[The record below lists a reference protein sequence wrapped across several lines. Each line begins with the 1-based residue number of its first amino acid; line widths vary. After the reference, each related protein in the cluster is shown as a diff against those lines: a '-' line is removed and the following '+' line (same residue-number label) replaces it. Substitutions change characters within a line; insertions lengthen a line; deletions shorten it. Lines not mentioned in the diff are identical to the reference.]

1 MKLLK
6 SATLIG
12 KDAKSVDV
20 EVGFTN
26 GLPGF
31 SIVGLA
37 QGSVVESK
45 DRVKSSLLINSLKL
59 PPKKIVINLSPSDLN
74 KRGSHFDLPIA
85 LGVGLYSEEIDFSD
99 YYFFGELGLDG
110 TLRDSDFIFPL
121 VLSLAKEGC
130 LKKVIAPEDSREKI
144 SLIPGVEVYAFRNLV
159 EVFDFFKSG
168 KAKGVN
174 GEFSIDAKSFD
185 IGGEKFYYDEYI
197 KEDFSDVRGQEF
209 AKRAALISAVGFHNL
224 LLEGSPGSGKSMIA
238 KRLPYILP
246 PLKKH
251 EILEIAMLES
261 FEGKSPDFRALRPF
275 RAPHNSSSKSS
286 IFGGGNRDMK
296 PGEVTFANL
305 GVLFFDEFPSFSKSI
320 IESLREPLENHKIL
334 ISRVNSKIEYEA
346 DFLFIAAQNPCPC
359 GNLFSAI
366 KECRCSQI
374 EINRYQNKISEPI
387 KDRIDL
393 YVKMDE
399 VTLEDRASLSTSK
412 LRDKVFEAFALQ
424 KKRGQNVY
432 NSRLTG
438 GEFKE
443 FCTLEKESEEVLA
456 SALKRFGLSL
466 RSSDKIIRVAR
477 SIADLEFSESIK
489 KSHIIEALG
498 FRKR

>member
-20 EVGFTN
+20 EIGFTN

-45 DRVKSSLLINSLKL
+45 DRVKSSLLINNLKL

-85 LGVGLYSEEIDFSD
+85 LGVGLYNEDIDFSR

-110 TLRDSDFIFPL
+110 VLRDSDLIFPL

-130 LKKVIAPEDSREKI
+130 LKKVVVPEDSKEKI
-144 SLIPGVEVYAFRNLV
+144 ALIPGVELFAFSNIV
-159 EVFDFFKSG
+159 EVFEFFRSDKP
-168 KAKGVN
+168 KGVS
-174 GEFSIDAKSFD
+174 GEFSIDARSF
-185 IGGEKFYYDEYI
+185 EVENESFYFDENI
-197 KEDFSDVRGQEF
+197 EEDFADVRGQEF
-209 AKRAALISAVGFHNL
+209 AKRAALISATGFHNI

-246 PLKKH
+246 PLKRQ
-251 EILEIAMLES
+251 EILEIAMLKS
-261 FEGKSPDFRALRPF
+261 FEGQNPDFRALRPF
-275 RAPHNSSSKSS
+275 RAPHSSSSKSS

-296 PGEVTFANL
+296 PGEVSYANL
-305 GVLFFDEFPSFSKSI
+305 GVLFFDEFPSFAKTI

-334 ISRVNSKIEYEA
+334 ISRVNAKIEYEA
-346 DFLFIAAQNPCPC
+346 DFLFVAAQNPCPC
-359 GNLFSAI
+359 GNLFSST

-374 EINRYQNKISEPI
+374 EINRYQGKISEPVL
-387 KDRIDL
+387 DRIDL

-399 VTLEDRASLSTSK
+399 VTLEDRASISSK
-412 LRDKVFEAFALQ
+412 DMREMVFEAYKLQ
-424 KKRGQNVY
+424 RQRGQSVY
-432 NSRLTG
+432 NSRLSG
-438 GEFKE
+438 DEFRKS
-443 FCTLEKESEEVLA
+443 CSLEKESEELLS

-466 RSSDKIIRVAR
+466 RSADKIVRVAR
-477 SIADLEFSESIK
+477 TIADLSLSKDIK
-489 KSHIIEALG
+489 KQHIIEALG